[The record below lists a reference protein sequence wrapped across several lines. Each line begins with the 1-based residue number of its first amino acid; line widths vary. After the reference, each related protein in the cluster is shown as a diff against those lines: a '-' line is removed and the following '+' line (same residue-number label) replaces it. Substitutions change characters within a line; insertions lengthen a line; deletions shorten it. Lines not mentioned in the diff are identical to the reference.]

1 MGKIGVCFLFLD
13 DTVVPQSLAMSNF
26 DYYLFVFS
34 SICCRY
40 CPSVFILKPGEHLHI
55 NKGRLHAFRK
65 MTFDELPENDCHAQL
80 RKNMILELKAQNIH
94 RPPLCI
100 SVAFD
105 W

>member
-1 MGKIGVCFLFLD
+1 MEETRVRFCMLPGNGLCILIRRFDSMLYNFV
-13 DTVVPQSLAMSNF
+13 SNA
-26 DYYLFVFS
+26 LR
-34 SICCRY
+34 RY
-40 CPSVFILKPGEHLHI
+40 CPSVFILKPGQHLLI

-80 RKNMILELKAQNIH
+80 RKRMIAELKAQNIH

>member
-1 MGKIGVCFLFLD
+1 MI
-13 DTVVPQSLAMSNF
+13 
-26 DYYLFVFS
+26 
-34 SICCRY
+34 
-40 CPSVFILKPGEHLHI
+40 I

-65 MTFDELPENDCHAQL
+65 LTFDDLPENDCHAQL
-80 RKNMILELKAQNIH
+80 RKEVIAELRAKNIH